1 VTTYFETSAIIKLV
15 MIEEGSDRA
24 DVLWDSSD
32 MLVTSRLS
40 YAEARAALAAAR
52 RSGRLSSRGLE
63 QAKGGIEERF
73 EELDQVEVTA
83 NLVRSA
89 GELAEQHG
97 LRGYDAVH
105 LASALA
111 LETSELILVTWDGDL
126 AKAGR
131 RVGFDLAGAG
141 AG

>member
-1 VTTYFETSAIIKLV
+1 MTTYFETSAIVKLV
-15 MIEEGSDRA
+15 MIEGGSDRA

-32 MLVTSRLS
+32 LLLTSRLS
-40 YAEARAALAAAR
+40 YVEARAALAAAR
-52 RSGRLSSRGLE
+52 RSGRMTSRGLE
-63 QAKGGIEERF
+63 QAKEALEARF
-73 EELDQVEVTA
+73 DELDLVEVTA
-83 NLVRSA
+83 NIVRSA
-89 GELAEQHG
+89 GDLAEQHG

-111 LETSELILVTWDGDL
+111 LETSDLILVTWDGNL

-141 AG
+141 AR